1 MWRGDGWIDGVYKY
15 GAVRFGTEAEE
26 GKVFESPGISI
37 EYDFIAKLPTSAK
50 ASFII
55 HVEDQ

>member
-26 GKVFESPGISI
+26 GKVFSVTGHQ
-37 EYDFIAKLPTSAK
+37 YRVQLYCQAT
-50 ASFII
+50 II
-55 HVEDQ
+55 GYS

>member
-1 MWRGDGWIDGVYKY
+1 MDKRCVISVAQYDM
-15 GAVRFGTEAEE
+15 VRRQK
-26 GKVFESPGISI
+26 GKRDESLGISI